1 MNAYIVSFLLGGFFF
16 GVVSFPIRHLFSEGP
31 TQVQLSDGPGSLQ
44 ERIFWSLICTC
55 LWPILLLT
63 GLHSA
68 WIIAKKRRAA
78 LSESRGSSV

>member
-1 MNAYIVSFLLGGFFF
+1 MNTYIVSFLLGGFFF

-31 TQVQLSDGPGSLQ
+31 TKVQLSDGSSSLQ

-68 WIIAKKRRAA
+68 WIIAKRRRAVP
-78 LSESRGSSV
+78 SESRGSSV